1 MYLNVRK
8 PPLRSKFSL
17 NPFALVFPRP
27 EPSLE
32 PSSRSLTRSSPSSPT
47 DRSTS
52 VPIAPIPPAANP
64 RGELIFS
71 SRVDRS
77 FRESYERYRTAF
89 ERKRQERER
98 SDAMQ
103 TWLGWLHFLMP
114 WNKQPGVHPLAA
126 AAAPQLRTASSS
138 TRGRGVTSVFSTPS
152 SSRRSSPMTR
162 VSRRGTPA
170 VCLLSSYSP
179 QINEDGIFDSYSRPT
194 DLCLP
199 VS

>member
-17 NPFALVFPRP
+17 NPMSFFFPRP
-27 EPSLE
+27 ELSPESAVN
-32 PSSRSLTRSSPSSPT
+32 RSLTRTTSPSTT

-77 FRESYERYRTAF
+77 FRESYERYRAAF

-103 TWLGWLHFLMP
+103 TWWGWLRYQIP
-114 WNKQPGVHPLAA
+114 WNKRVGGQSLPAVGTGQV
-126 AAAPQLRTASSS
+126 RTASS
-138 TRGRGVTSVFSTPS
+138 TRGRGVTSMLPTP
-152 SSRRSSPMTR
+152 SRRSSPVSR
-162 VSRRGTPA
+162 ASRRGTPA
-170 VCLLSSYSP
+170 VCFCFEYVFP
-179 QINEDGIFDSYSRPT
+179 AN
-194 DLCLP
+194 
-199 VS
+199 

>member
-1 MYLNVRK
+1 MRVSRSYVPHANKALRSFNMYLNVRR

-17 NPFALVFPRP
+17 NPMSLLFPRP
-27 EPSLE
+27 E
-32 PSSRSLTRSSPSSPT
+32 SSPESAQRSLTRTPSPSSPT
-47 DRSTS
+47 DRGTS

-77 FRESYERYRTAF
+77 FRESYERYRAAF

-103 TWLGWLHFLMP
+103 TWWGWLRYQMP
-114 WNKQPGVHPLAA
+114 WLKRPVPPSGLAA
-126 AAAPQLRTASSS
+126 AAAPQVRTASPS
-138 TRGRGVTSVFSTPS
+138 TRGRGVTSVFPTPS

-162 VSRRGTPA
+162 AARRVPYVASDT
-170 VCLLSSYSP
+170 
-179 QINEDGIFDSYSRPT
+179 
-194 DLCLP
+194 
-199 VS
+199 

>member
-17 NPFALVFPRP
+17 NPFSLLFPRP
-27 EPSLE
+27 EPSPE
-32 PSSRSLTRSSPSSPT
+32 ASRRSLARSSPTSPT
-47 DRSTS
+47 DRGTS

-77 FRESYERYRTAF
+77 FRESYERYRAAF

-103 TWLGWLHFLMP
+103 TWWGWLRCQMP
-114 WNKQPGVHPLAA
+114 WNRQPGAHPMGG
-126 AAAPQLRTASSS
+126 AAAPQVRTPSSS
-138 TRGRGVTSVFSTPS
+138 TRGRGAFPTPS

-162 VSRRGTPA
+162 ASRRGTPT
-170 VCLLSSYSP
+170 VCVRRRVPRKLMKMGS
-179 QINEDGIFDSYSRPT
+179 F
-194 DLCLP
+194 
-199 VS
+199 